1 MNITIRQ
8 SEMQKRLVRA
18 AGIAS
23 AVSLVI
29 YIGLYLSLVIGGIN
43 FRKIVAET
51 KSTNTQIVK
60 LETQLSSLERDLHNA
75 SGLAYLN
82 TIDDSSFIVRKDNS
96 VTFSFLYE
104 AR

>member
-8 SEMQKRLVRA
+8 SEMQKKLVKA
-18 AGIAS
+18 ATIAS
-23 AVSLVI
+23 AVSLTV

-51 KSTNTQIVK
+51 KSTNAQIVK
-60 LETQLSSLERDLHNA
+60 LETELSALERDLHDNG
-75 SGLAYLN
+75 GLAYLN
-82 TIDDSSFIVRKDNS
+82 TIDDSSFIVRKDSS